1 MPAKRMGEVP
11 PRQLPERDAR
21 TKQGDIMI
29 APFATA
35 SLISPLLA
43 ETITITAWRL
53 QSTVVVAP
61 LLN

>member
-1 MPAKRMGEVP
+1 
-11 PRQLPERDAR
+11 
-21 TKQGDIMI
+21 MI

-35 SLISPLLA
+35 TLVSLLLA
-43 ETITITAWRL
+43 GMITAPAWRL

>member
-1 MPAKRMGEVP
+1 
-11 PRQLPERDAR
+11 
-21 TKQGDIMI
+21 MI

-35 SLISPLLA
+35 TLISPLLA
-43 ETITITAWRL
+43 AMITATAWRL

>member
-1 MPAKRMGEVP
+1 
-11 PRQLPERDAR
+11 
-21 TKQGDIMI
+21 MI

>member
-1 MPAKRMGEVP
+1 
-11 PRQLPERDAR
+11 
-21 TKQGDIMI
+21 MI

-35 SLISPLLA
+35 TLISPLLA
-43 ETITITAWRL
+43 GMVTATACSL